1 MISFCVRTFRKE
13 GNVPSIVFLSIH
25 IIPVI
30 IKFLGNKNSK
40 NVSFCERDETYPVKE
55 YSGEKLCYYFIIVH
69 FMQCDDPFS
78 KITALI
84 SLGKI

>member
-1 MISFCVRTFRKE
+1 MCHQLSFFQST
-13 GNVPSIVFLSIH
+13 SFLLLLNFSEI
-25 IIPVI
+25 
-30 IKFLGNKNSK
+30 KNSK

-69 FMQCDDPFS
+69 FMQCDPFS